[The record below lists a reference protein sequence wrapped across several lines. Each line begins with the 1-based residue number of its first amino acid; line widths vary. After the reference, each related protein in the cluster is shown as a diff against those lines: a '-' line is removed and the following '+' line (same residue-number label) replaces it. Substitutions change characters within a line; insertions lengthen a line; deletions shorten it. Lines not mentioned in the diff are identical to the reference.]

1 MTGVPKKEGLII
13 PADYTGD
20 MDDELAKIR
29 EKKLMEMQERIK
41 AQSEGKVLHL
51 DQANFPALLNAHRA
65 LVVDF
70 WAEWCGPCRMVG
82 PVVEEM
88 ALEYAGHVTFAKC
101 NTDDNPALSGQF
113 AISAIPTLLF
123 FLQGKLI
130 DRVTGA
136 YPKDALKKR
145 VETAFGRVNNGK

>member
-1 MTGVPKKEGLII
+1 VGEGLII
-13 PADYTGD
+13 QADYNGD
-20 MDDELAKIR
+20 MDEELEKIR
-29 EKKLMEMQERIK
+29 QKKLNEMQERIK

-51 DQANFPALLNAHRA
+51 DQGNFTALLHAHPA

-82 PVVEEM
+82 PVVEEL
-88 ALEYAGHVTFAKC
+88 AQEYAGSVTFSKC
-101 NTDDNPALSGQF
+101 NTDDNPVLSGQY

-123 FLQGKLI
+123 FQKGKLV

-136 YPKDALKKR
+136 YPKEALKKR
-145 VETAFGRVNNGK
+145 VETAFGPAGKRG

>member
-1 MTGVPKKEGLII
+1 
-13 PADYTGD
+13 
-20 MDDELAKIR
+20 MDDEL
-29 EKKLMEMQERIK
+29 EKLRQRRLAEIQGRIK
-41 AQSEGKVLHL
+41 AKSEGKVLYI
-51 DQANFPALLNAHRA
+51 DQGNFTTLIHAHPA

-82 PVVEEM
+82 PVVEEL
-88 ALEYAGHVTFAKC
+88 ALEYAGWVTFAKC

-123 FLQGKLI
+123 FRNGLLA

-136 YPKDALKKR
+136 YPKEALKMR
-145 VETAFGRVNNGK
+145 VENVFGPFGERVPE

>member
-1 MTGVPKKEGLII
+1 
-13 PADYTGD
+13 

-29 EKKLMEMQERIK
+29 QKKLNEMQERIK
-41 AQSEGKVLHL
+41 TQSGGKVLHL
-51 DQANFPALLNAHRA
+51 DQASFLPLLNAHPA

-82 PVVEEM
+82 PVVEELAM
-88 ALEYAGHVTFAKC
+88 EYAGRVTFAKC
-101 NTDDNPALSGQF
+101 NTDDNPNLSGQF

-123 FLQGKLI
+123 FLHWKLI

-145 VETAFGRVNNGK
+145 VETAFGTSTRGN

>member
-1 MTGVPKKEGLII
+1 LTGAHKKEGLII

-29 EKKLMEMQERIK
+29 QRKLNEMQERIK
-41 AQSEGKVLHL
+41 TQSEGKVLHL
-51 DQANFPALLNAHRA
+51 DQSNFVALLNAHPA

-82 PVVEEM
+82 PVVEELAM
-88 ALEYAGHVTFAKC
+88 EYAGHVTFAKC
-101 NTDDNPALSGQF
+101 NTDDNPNLSGQF

-123 FLQGKLI
+123 FLHGKLI

-145 VETAFGRVNNGK
+145 VETAFGTSSRGK

>member
-1 MTGVPKKEGLII
+1 MEEGLII

-29 EKKLMEMQERIK
+29 QKKLMEMQEQIK

-51 DQANFPALLNAHRA
+51 DQGNFITLLHAHPA

-82 PVVEEM
+82 PVVEEL
-88 ALEYAGHVTFAKC
+88 ALEYAGRVTFAKC
-101 NTDDNPALSGQF
+101 NTDDNHTLSNQF
-113 AISAIPTLLF
+113 TISAIPTILF
-123 FLQGKLI
+123 FRQGKLI

-136 YPKDALKKR
+136 YPKEALKKR
-145 VETAFGRVNNGK
+145 VETAFGTAGKKA

>member
-1 MTGVPKKEGLII
+1 MDEGLII
-13 PADYTGD
+13 QADNTGA
-20 MDDELAKIR
+20 MDEELRKIR
-29 EKKLMEMQERIK
+29 EKKLVEMQQRIRV
-41 AQSEGKVLHL
+41 QSEGKVLQL
-51 DQANFPALLNAHRA
+51 DQGNFTELLHAHPA

-82 PVVEEM
+82 PVVEEL
-88 ALEYAGHVTFAKC
+88 ALEFAGHVTFAKC
-101 NTDDNPALSGQF
+101 NTDENQAISGQF

-123 FLQGKLI
+123 FLRGKLI

-145 VETAFGRVNNGK
+145 VETTFGYAVK

>member
-1 MTGVPKKEGLII
+1 
-13 PADYTGD
+13 
-20 MDDELAKIR
+20 MDEELAKIR
-29 EKKLMEMQERIK
+29 QKKLMEMQERIK

-51 DQANFPALLNAHRA
+51 EQGNFTELLHAHPA

-82 PVVEEM
+82 PLVEEL
-88 ALEYAGHVTFAKC
+88 ALEYAGQVTFAKC
-101 NTDDNPALSGQF
+101 NTDDNPALSNQF

-123 FLQGKLI
+123 FLQGKLV

-136 YPKDALKKR
+136 YPKEALKKR
-145 VETAFGRVNNGK
+145 IEAAFGSAGNRT